1 MASHHRPHDK
11 EGEMVAAKP
20 IDFDH
25 ALLDPRSVFK
35 EPSEVLVCPDLDD
48 ARKLRILECW
58 RHDAIE
64 LQTFDDEMISSGE
77 EPMLKRVLDAMDAL
91 KRQAAGH

>member
-1 MASHHRPHDK
+1 MASTIARTK
-11 EGEMVAAKP
+11 EGKMVAAKP

-25 ALLDPRSVFK
+25 ALLDPRSMFK
-35 EPSEVLVCPDLDD
+35 EPSEVLVCTDLDD
-48 ARKLRILECW
+48 ACKLRILECW

-64 LQTFDDEMISSGE
+64 LQTFDDEMLRSGE

-91 KRQAAGH
+91 KRKAAGS